1 MRNEGPRAASSPENK
16 KCEPQG
22 NLATRQTRERK
33 GKVHEVSRLYQG
45 PGDVALLRKRVKSDY
60 KMTESHK

>member
-1 MRNEGPRAASSPENK
+1 MKDLEQLAVLK
-16 KCEPQG
+16 TKCEPQG

-45 PGDVALLRKRVKSDY
+45 PGDVALLRKRVKSDCI
-60 KMTESHK
+60 MTESHK